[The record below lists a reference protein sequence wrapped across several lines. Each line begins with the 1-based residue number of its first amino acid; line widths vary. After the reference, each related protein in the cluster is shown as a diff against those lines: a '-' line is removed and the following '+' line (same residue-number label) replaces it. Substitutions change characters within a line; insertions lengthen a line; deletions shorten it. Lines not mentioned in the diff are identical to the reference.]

1 MKGLIQITQLVTK
14 AELRIQVEQLC
25 ITLSFCDTGDCP
37 LRSTSTPWV
46 TAWNTV
52 PLTLAFSFMLDGKT
66 APTTE
71 ELVDASL
78 GAARHKHPLD
88 EPGELFLT

>member
-1 MKGLIQITQLVTK
+1 M
-14 AELRIQVEQLC
+14 
-25 ITLSFCDTGDCP
+25 
-37 LRSTSTPWV
+37 
-46 TAWNTV
+46 
-52 PLTLAFSFMLDGKT
+52 AFSFMLAGKT

-88 EPGELFLT
+88 EPDELFLI